1 MLLLWQPCQ
10 IAEHCSSQTRL
21 PEFCAMIN
29 ATLLV
34 PGCIRM
40 KPHSRCSGLLLSAWK
55 ALNLSGS
62 HNKSNQWS
70 WIINELSQN
79 VLDYTLFLMC
89 GQWSLYT
96 NTWDKRVALKVIR
109 KPTRSWW
116 LVGPHGWSSASLCSG
131 KAWWWGNSPHQVHQ
145 TPRSPGASREGEGLD
160 SAPLMVKN
168 NREPFHSTVVLFSQ
182 KYLHTTSIIEIKE
195 RLFGISPVFW
205 SQTQQCLSK
214 DEATPL
220 IADPKR
226 KTNIHTHSFG

>member
-1 MLLLWQPCQ
+1 
-10 IAEHCSSQTRL
+10 
-21 PEFCAMIN
+21 MIN

-55 ALNLSGS
+55 ALNLSGN

-79 VLDYTLFLMC
+79 VFAYALFLMC
-89 GQWSLYT
+89 GWWSLYT
-96 NTWDKRVALKVIR
+96 NTWDKRVGLKVIR

-116 LVGPHGWSSASLCSG
+116 LVVPHGWSSVSLCSG

-168 NREPFHSTVVLFSQ
+168 NMGTNSFQNCAFYTEILTSNLHYWNKGEIIWHQPFFFLIKHSSVWAKMGL
-182 KYLHTTSIIEIKE
+182 LI
-195 RLFGISPVFW
+195 L
-205 SQTQQCLSK
+205 SQTQRERQKFSLI
-214 DEATPL
+214 PL
-220 IADPKR
+220 G
-226 KTNIHTHSFG
+226 NLEL